1 MIVIGWDGRTS
12 LIVIGWDGGTCWI
25 VIELD
30 WTSLIAMAGMVG
42 IA

>member
-1 MIVIGWDGRTS
+1 MIGWDGRTS

-30 WTSLIAMAGMVG
+30 WTSLIVMAGMVG